1 MKEEIIENMKDNK
14 EKHNRK
20 KNIKTKGKRWEQT

>member
-20 KNIKTKGKRWEQT
+20 KNIKTIQAKNEG